1 MATDS
6 SMPREVLLARTLVE
20 LADTLVDE
28 FDVVELLTLLV
39 DRCVEVLGVS
49 AAGLMLVA
57 PDGDLRLAASSSEAM
72 RVVELFELQSQ
83 EGPCLDCHRAGE
95 PVVNQDLAI
104 VNGRWPNFAPVA
116 LEAGFRSVHALPLRL
131 RGQVIGAVNLFRAD
145 EGALDDLDVLAG
157 QALADMATIAILQHR
172 AAVESQ
178 LLNEQ
183 LNFAL
188 NSRVLIEQAKGV
200 VSERAGIDMQEAFSR
215 LRNYA
220 RNHNLLLVDVAQHVI
235 DRTVNTAALDPPG
248 STPRA

>member
-1 MATDS
+1 MATDPS
-6 SMPREVLLARTLVE
+6 IPREVLLARTLVE
-20 LADTLVDE
+20 LADTLVDD

-39 DRCVEVLGVS
+39 DRCVAVLGVS

-72 RVVELFELQSQ
+72 RVVELLELQSQ
-83 EGPCLDCHRAGE
+83 EGPCLDCYRAGE

-200 VSERAGIDMQEAFSR
+200 VSEHAGIDMQEAFSQ

-220 RNHNLLLVDVAQHVI
+220 RNHNLRLVEVAQQVI
-235 DRTVNTAALDPPG
+235 DRTLNTAAPDPPG